1 MQELYEFV
9 FFFLSFVITRNYEV
23 SPEDDTVSD
32 RLEESVRVGIHGQDV
47 LAVRVVFQRRVDPVC
62 KGNLLFLCR
71 SQANIRMIQKK
82 NKTVTERGRY
92 NVSQC

>member
-1 MQELYEFV
+1 MQEPYGFI
-9 FFFLSFVITRNYEV
+9 FFSTFLIKSTYEV

-47 LAVRVVFQRRVDPVC
+47 LAVRVVFQRRVDPVR

-71 SQANIRMIQKK
+71 SQANISMTPKR
-82 NKTVTERGRY
+82 TGTERGRD
-92 NVSQC
+92 NVSEH